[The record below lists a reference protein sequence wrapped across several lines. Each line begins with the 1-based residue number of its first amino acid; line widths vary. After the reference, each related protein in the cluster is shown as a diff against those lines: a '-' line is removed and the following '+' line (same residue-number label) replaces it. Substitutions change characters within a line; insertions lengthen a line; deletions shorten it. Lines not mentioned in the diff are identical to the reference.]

1 MPGAP
6 TPRTTSHS
14 VWPSATVPDVEGSG
28 GAPAAL
34 LVRALASADPAGGAI
49 PGHSP
54 SALTRSSAVIGLFGV
69 SGGVS
74 IETLL
79 MNNLPERE
87 NHCAS
92 FDRRSDENMSDA
104 PAQPARAGAN
114 SSNAS
119 RRFGWEFLSRT
130 IN

>member
-1 MPGAP
+1 
-6 TPRTTSHS
+6 
-14 VWPSATVPDVEGSG
+14 
-28 GAPAAL
+28 
-34 LVRALASADPAGGAI
+34 
-49 PGHSP
+49 
-54 SALTRSSAVIGLFGV
+54 LFGV

-92 FDRRSDENMSDA
+92 FDSKSDENMSDA
-104 PAQPARAGAN
+104 PAQPARAGAD

-119 RRFGWEFLSRT
+119 RRFRWDFLSCT